1 MYLYRWHCHV
11 KNGKWRE
18 FMSIVS
24 EVNRL
29 YEAKGHTK
37 MRFWA
42 GVTGTAN
49 FFVAESE
56 FDSLSSWEA
65 EDAAISSDPEIMDT
79 LRQTVNLMD
88 TTEFHELLV
97 SAPEI
102 A

>member
-18 FMSIVS
+18 FMEIVTKAN
-24 EVNRL
+24 EL

-42 GVTGTAN
+42 GVTGRAN
-49 FFVAESE
+49 FFAAESE
-56 FDSLSSWEA
+56 FESLAAWEI
-65 EDAAISSDPEIMDT
+65 ESDAISRDSDIMNT
-79 LRQTVNLMD
+79 LRQTVDLMD
-88 TTEFHELLV
+88 TTEFHELLQ